1 MTSVVFRSDAGVA
14 LVAGLRAADDTVA
27 ALSSGLPAVQSLTD
41 AELLEAGSVLGSLRD
56 RVLSRAALV
65 AGEIARR
72 SAPDLGSRGL
82 AQRTGFRT
90 PIDMVKAT
98 TGATAREA
106 TTAVQLGTLMV
117 ETASEGR
124 IDEATGEVSTPTKPW
139 LKAVATAL
147 QAQQISVAAAEA
159 IAHGLGVLSSAID
172 NDALARAASQLVLD
186 AALRSNQSMHPD
198 QLLRRARQVRDELDA
213 GGVSVREAERRAQR
227 SFRIS
232 VLPDGMGR
240 AVWVMDP
247 ETLAS
252 VKDVYDRATS
262 PKLGGVRFVSGESAE
277 KAEDILADPRTPQQ
291 LASDAMEQVLRLG
304 ADTDP
309 QFLLGSGA
317 PVVKVIVTKAA
328 LEAGASAGVGLG
340 RLEGHPDPV
349 SLPTVERLRCTG
361 DTIGIIFNQHGQP
374 LDVGREHRLFTRRQR
389 AALAVRDGGCRA
401 PGCDRP
407 PSWCEAHH
415 VQAWG
420 LDRGGTD
427 VANGILLCKH
437 HHLLFHANGWQIRH
451 QHGNYW
457 LIPPPDIDPKQTP
470 LAMPSKSAAMRDLE
484 GTG

>member
-1 MTSVVFRSDAGVA
+1 MTSVVFRSVAGAA
-14 LVAGLRAADDTVA
+14 LVAGLRAADDTI
-27 ALSSGLPAVQSLTD
+27 ALVPNELSAVQSLTD

-56 RVLSRAALV
+56 RVLSRVALV

-117 ETASEGR
+117 ETASEGQ

-139 LKAVATAL
+139 LKVVAAAL

-159 IAHGLGVLSSAID
+159 IANGLGAPNSAIGAE
-172 NDALARAASQLVLD
+172 ALARAASQLVFD
-186 AALRSNQSMHPD
+186 APLRSNQSMHPD
-198 QLLRRARQVRDELDA
+198 QLLRCARLVRDELDA
-213 GGVSVREAERRAQR
+213 GGVVVREAERRELR

-262 PKLGGVRFVSGESAE
+262 PKLGGVRFVSGDSAGR
-277 KAEDILADPRTPQQ
+277 AEQILADPRTPQQ

-304 ADTDP
+304 ADADP

-317 PVVKVIVTKAA
+317 PVVKVIVTKTT
-328 LEAGASAGVGLG
+328 LDTGNGFG

-349 SLPTVERLRCTG
+349 SIHTVERLRCMGGTV
-361 DTIGIIFNQHGQP
+361 GIVFDDHGQP
-374 LDVGREHRLFTRRQR
+374 LDVGREQRLFTRRQR
-389 AALAVRDGGCRA
+389 SALAVRDGGCRA

-415 VQAWG
+415 VNQWDR
-420 LDRGGTD
+420 DRGGTD

-451 QHGNYW
+451 HHGDYW

-470 LAMPSKSAAMRDLE
+470 KAMPGKSPAMHDLSR
-484 GTG
+484 TG